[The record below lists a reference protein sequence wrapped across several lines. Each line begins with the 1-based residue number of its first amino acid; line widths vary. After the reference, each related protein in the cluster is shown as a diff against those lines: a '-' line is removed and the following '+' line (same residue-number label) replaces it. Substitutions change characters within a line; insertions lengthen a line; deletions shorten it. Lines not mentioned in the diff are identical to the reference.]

1 MADRAHVRSTD
12 DIDRFRSQLLTF
24 LSGARAAVE
33 ESAVEV
39 ARQQAWLDLDRRK
52 YWEGELWRRQRR
64 LEEAKQALFQESIAT
79 QRGPASFLQ
88 MQVHRCER
96 SLDESRE
103 KLNHVRAWGRA
114 FEHRSL
120 PMVRQV
126 EQLHTVLTVDMARA
140 VQFLTQS
147 LAALDAYTGRLP
159 SASTGQTLQADDETT
174 RLGEPP
180 PPLPIGTE
188 LAAEEASALGPE
200 GEPVRPDSKPGPS
213 VP

>member
-1 MADRAHVRSTD
+1 MADRVHVRSTD
-12 DIDRFRSQLLTF
+12 DIDRFRAQLLTF

-64 LEEAKQALFQESIAT
+64 LEEAKQALFQESIAS

-96 SLDESRE
+96 ALDEAKE
-103 KLNHVRAWGRA
+103 KLQHIRGWGRA

-147 LAALDAYTGRLP
+147 LAALDAYTSRTP
-159 SASTGQTLQADDETT
+159 SSSPIKSGEENDGTT
-174 RLGEPP
+174 RLSAEHASSTS
-180 PPLPIGTE
+180 GTE
-188 LAAEEASALGPE
+188 LAAVEPPEAATHSEPNPPEAQPSPPAL
-200 GEPVRPDSKPGPS
+200 
-213 VP
+213 

>member
-1 MADRAHVRSTD
+1 MADRVHIRSID
-12 DIDRFRSQLLTF
+12 DIDRFRAQLLTF
-24 LSGARAAVE
+24 LSSARAAVE

-64 LEEAKQALFQESIAT
+64 MEEAKQALFQESIAT

-96 SLDESRE
+96 SLDEAKE
-103 KLNHVRAWGRA
+103 KLNHIRAWGRA

-120 PMVRQV
+120 PMVRQI

-140 VQFLTQS
+140 VQFLNQS
-147 LAALDAYTGRLP
+147 LAALDAYTSRM
-159 SASTGQTLQADDETT
+159 QTSS
-174 RLGEPP
+174 P
-180 PPLPIGTE
+180 
-188 LAAEEASALGPE
+188 
-200 GEPVRPDSKPGPS
+200 SKPADKTEDLHGPPTVEAIRTAIS
-213 VP
+213 PSLPHLHIEAPEIAMPNEAGRAGE